1 MSTRN
6 FTHNSNFI
14 FGTNLFGEETTYAIQ
29 ECTLPGVTF
38 SHIDIGRQSVMGHMQ
53 GDTLVYNDLSIS
65 IIIDEE
71 LKTWKEIV
79 QSMQQM
85 RNPVDGNG
93 KIIEKM
99 GWLEIHDDN
108 TNKILKLD
116 FVGMML
122 ESIDDLQYS
131 TNSEDE
137 IITCSIGLKYDYY
150 TIEQ

>member
-1 MSTRN
+1 
-6 FTHNSNFI
+6 
-14 FGTNLFGEETTYAIQ
+14 
-29 ECTLPGVTF
+29 
-38 SHIDIGRQSVMGHMQ
+38 
-53 GDTLVYNDLSIS
+53 
-65 IIIDEE
+65 
-71 LKTWKEIV
+71 IV

-122 ESIDDLQYS
+122 ESIDDLSYN
-131 TNSEDE
+131 TNSSDE

-150 TIEQ
+150 TIE